1 MTELRSTLTKAAEQV
16 IQVSTMQNRFEGY
29 MFLLIRPPPPSIWT
43 LNFKYKGFLINSM
56 NLIHS
61 QSINSLISQPIS

>member
-29 MFLLIRPPPPSIWT
+29 MFLLIRPPSLNFPPPSIWS
-43 LNFKYKGFLINSM
+43 LNFNYKGLLFPK
-56 NLIHS
+56 H
-61 QSINSLISQPIS
+61 QDKVKR